1 MIRKVMTL
9 ALLVGALIGLTLGT
23 ANAAPA
29 PDANSVLI
37 LDITVT
43 GGAASLEAMK
53 AAAAG
58 HTVVVVNNATWLAMS
73 AADFAS
79 YRSLNLGDATCPG
92 VGTSPWLDAPTANRG
107 TWGPVINGNVITIGT
122 DPVFHNTYGSP
133 GGGTLV
139 ENGVKFAADEPTKT
153 GYYGTLSCYYHDT
166 APGTPVPVLDPFG
179 LFTVTGVGCYN
190 DAHVVASHP
199 VTTGIT
205 DASVSGWFCSVH
217 EAFDSYPS
225 DFIPLV
231 IARDPVGG
239 PPLPGSKC
247 FADGSCGVPYILVRG
262 EKVVPVLCGDG
273 ILQAPEECDAG
284 PLNGVPGSG
293 CTTACKIEKP
303 TGPVCG
309 NKVIEPPEQCDDGD
323 TKSGDGCSAT
333 CKIENKPPVCTT
345 AAASV
350 ATLLPPNHKMVKVGI
365 DGVED
370 PEGGPV
376 DVVIMSVMQDEPT
389 NGLGDG
395 DTAPDAVIHVGT
407 VVELRAER
415 AGTRKVPGDGRVYHV
430 SFTAT
435 DSAGDVC
442 AGEVTVCV
450 PHDMGV
456 GKPSGKLCVDGGPL
470 YDSTK

>member
-1 MIRKVMTL
+1 MIRSKAMTL
-9 ALLVGALIGLTLGT
+9 ALLVGALIGLTLGTT

-58 HTVVVVNNATWLAMS
+58 HTVVVVGTVTWLGMS

-79 YRSLNLGDATCPG
+79 YRALVLGDATCPG
-92 VGTSPWLDAPTANRG
+92 VGTSPWLDAPIANRG
-107 TWGPVINGNVITIGT
+107 TWGPVVNGNVIGIGT

-153 GYYGTLSCYYHDT
+153 GYYGDLSCYYHDA
-166 APGTPVPVLDPFG
+166 APGTPVPILDPFG

-190 DAHVVASHP
+190 DTHIVAVHP
-199 VTTGIT
+199 VLVGLT
-205 DASVSGWFCSVH
+205 DAATSGWSCSVH
-217 EAFDSYPS
+217 EAFDSHPS

-231 IARDPVGG
+231 IARDPAGG

-262 EKVVPVLCGDG
+262 EKVSPILCGNTT
-273 ILQAPEECDAG
+273 IEPPEECDDG
-284 PLNGVPGSG
+284 NTVSG
-293 CTTACKIEKP
+293 DGCSAACKKEKP
-303 TGPVCG
+303 AGPVCG
-309 NKVIEPPEQCDDGD
+309 NKITEPPEQCDDGN
-323 TKSGDGCSAT
+323 TVSGDGCSAT
-333 CKIENKPPVCTT
+333 CKTENKPPICTT

-350 ATLLPPNHKMVKVGI
+350 GVLWPPNHKMVNVSI
-365 DGVED
+365 DGVGD

-376 DVVIMSVMQDEPT
+376 DVVIMNVMQDEPT

-395 DTAPDAVIHVGT
+395 DTAPDAVIHAGA

-415 AGTRKVPGDGRVYHV
+415 AGTKKVPGDGRVYHV
-430 SFTAT
+430 SFMAT

-470 YDSTK
+470 YDSTQ